1 MMTARVTKMMAARLC
16 DGLRDVAGGRIR
28 ADYLGRRLRVP
39 LLVDLSLFL
48 PLGILRVLSQLGSGA
63 ASGAVD
69 LSSCPV
75 DTNIISELWL
85 GVTVA

>member
-1 MMTARVTKMMAARLC
+1 MMAASVIKMMAARK
-16 DGLRDVAGGRIR
+16 IR

-69 LSSCPV
+69 LSSAPV
-75 DTNIISELWL
+75 DTNIILELWP
-85 GVTVA
+85 